1 VSLGLTGE
9 KLGDASDKVDVFG
22 DVVGDGDNAVSSNEG
37 TSAGVLVC
45 LELSGK
51 DLLGGL
57 DIDGTLDVIETTND
71 LDVVRSQPRE
81 DGLEGRLGRSDE
93 LVDLLHSH
101 ELSIVLVVGI
111 ADGIESLAQNIQV
124 LLF

>member
-1 VSLGLTGE
+1 VLRDVI
-9 KLGDASDKVDVFG
+9 GDSDDT
-22 DVVGDGDNAVSSNEG
+22 VSSDEG
-37 TSAGVLVC
+37 ASAGVLVC

-81 DGLEGRLGRSDE
+81 DGLEGRLRRSDE

-101 ELSIVLVVGI
+101 ELSIILVIGI
-111 ADGIESLAQNIQV
+111 TDGIESLAQNIQV